1 MIVVG
6 NTLRFAQKAGL
17 DHRHVWQSAGGTI
30 GEELRG
36 RRADRKVLRTPQRQE
51 RDIAEIVT
59 AADAVVGQPVPNR
72 GQLRYRGGVAK
83 AIGLC
88 GVLVDAVG
96 KGFGHNRGEIPAA
109 CRPSRSGLP
118 QESQI

>member
-1 MIVVG
+1 MLQGDISQAFPILSASWQTSRRRSEDRTTRASEWPRWDCGIDEIQKCFSVADVGEGMIVVG
-6 NTLRFAQKAGL
+6 NPLRLAPKAGL

-59 AADAVVGQPVPNR
+59 AAD
-72 GQLRYRGGVAK
+72 
-83 AIGLC
+83 
-88 GVLVDAVG
+88 
-96 KGFGHNRGEIPAA
+96 
-109 CRPSRSGLP
+109 
-118 QESQI
+118 